1 MNQMSMIDITVE
13 TEKITAQAQVE
24 RLNKTVVQRYW
35 DGKWNERRSEILDE
49 LQTPDVIYHGT
60 SMNMNGIEEYKQV
73 YSGFLSAFH
82 DTQITVEELI
92 AEGDKVTSRV
102 SLNGTHKGEFDG
114 LPPTGKVFTVKA
126 FTIFRLVDGKI
137 VEEWEAFDELGLMHQ
152 LGMSLEPKKVEE

>member
-1 MNQMSMIDITVE
+1 MKKSIEEQ
-13 TEKITAQAQVE
+13 
-24 RLNKTVVQRYW
+24 NKAVVQHYW
-35 DGKWNERRSEILDE
+35 DGKWNKRRSEILDE

-73 YSGFLSAFH
+73 YRSFLSAFQ

-102 SLNGTHKGEFDG
+102 LLKGTHKGEFDG
-114 LPPTGKVFTVKA
+114 LPPTEKDFTVKA
-126 FTIFRLVDGKI
+126 FTIFRLVGGKI

-152 LGMSLEPKKVEE
+152 LGVELQATSDEV